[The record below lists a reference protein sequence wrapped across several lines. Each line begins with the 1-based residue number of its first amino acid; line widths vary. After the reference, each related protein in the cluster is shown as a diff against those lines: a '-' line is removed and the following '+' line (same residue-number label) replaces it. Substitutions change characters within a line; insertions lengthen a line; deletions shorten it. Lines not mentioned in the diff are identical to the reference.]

1 MMGKTPIKEWFTEK
15 KVTIQ
20 SRGGSLP
27 TNTGIII
34 DVPGGGKD
42 GRPRKI
48 KLDIWEIPSYNH

>member
-1 MMGKTPIKEWFTEK
+1 MMGKTPIIEWLTEK

-20 SRGGSLP
+20 SRGGSSP

-42 GRPRKI
+42 GRPPKDKARYLANSVI
-48 KLDIWEIPSYNH
+48 